1 MVINSLLIMVGIA
14 VIGIIKI
21 LKDMCKTPNDRNNIN
36 IEHEV
41 PPKYEALVMDD
52 NPPNYS

>member
-1 MVINSLLIMVGIA
+1 MVINSLLIMAGIA
-14 VIGIIKI
+14 AIGIIKI
-21 LKDMCKTPNDRNNIN
+21 ITDMCKTPNARNNIN
-36 IEHEV
+36 IEHEI

>member
-1 MVINSLLIMVGIA
+1 MVINSLLIIVGIA
-14 VIGIIKI
+14 AIGIIKI

-41 PPKYEALVMDD
+41 PPKYEDLVMD
-52 NPPNYS
+52 NNLPNYS